1 MNSYCYAIAIDRVIF
16 DEEFSP
22 MRGASHS
29 KMRNVYLGVEIEGGV
44 DKNNGT
50 KNEQII
56 QLRVLGDSCIK

>member
-1 MNSYCYAIAIDRVIF
+1 VNSYCYAIAIDRVIF

-22 MRGASHS
+22 IRGESRFE
-29 KMRNVYLGVEIEGGV
+29 MRNVSFGVEIEGGV

-56 QLRVLGDSCIK
+56 KLRVRGIVN